1 MKCPKCGNEIANDS
15 VFCEYCGTEIKEYD
29 ANKESNAKRVD
40 IRLALLPAMLI
51 ATFAMWMRWTINSSD
66 SATFLEELG
75 SIAMIPPIILFLIS
89 LWNRIRNKTATSF
102 VIIMGAL
109 LCLNY
114 AMCCDIFDNREE
126 STYYTDISWCDEG
139 YERKVYMIDSPWY
152 DAWPTGRPVFEET
165 QQKLV
170 KLLDSVGISVLH
182 YSDIKTEYRYYVHK
196 DLGYIAW
203 EITIV
208 VFVFYI
214 FYVLIAHKKGWRF

>member
-1 MKCPKCGNEIANDS
+1 MKCSKCGKEIANDS
-15 VFCEYCGTEIKEYD
+15 LFCEYCGTEIKKD
-29 ANKESNAKRVD
+29 NANKESNTKRVD
-40 IRLALLPAMLI
+40 IRWALLAAMLI
-51 ATFAMWMRWTINSSD
+51 ATFAMWMRWTINLSS

-75 SIAMIPPIILFLIS
+75 SIAMIPPVILFLIS

-102 VIIMGAL
+102 VIIMGAF

-114 AMCCDIFDNREE
+114 AMLCDIFNWREQ

-139 YERKVYMIDSPWY
+139 YERKVYLIDSPMY
-152 DAWPTGRPVFEET
+152 DAWPTGRAVFEET

-170 KLLDSVGISVLH
+170 NLIESAGISVLH
-182 YSDIKTEYRYYVHK
+182 YSGINTEYRYYVHK

-208 VFVFYI
+208 VFVFYFI
-214 FYVLIAHKKGWRF
+214 YVIVAHKKGWRF